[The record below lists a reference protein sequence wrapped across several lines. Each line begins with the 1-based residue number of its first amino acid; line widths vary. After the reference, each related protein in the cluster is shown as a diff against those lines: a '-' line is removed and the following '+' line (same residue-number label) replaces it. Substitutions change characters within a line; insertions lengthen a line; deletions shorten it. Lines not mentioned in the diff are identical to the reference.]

1 MTYSLDY
8 RKKVLSVREREGLS
22 IEEAARRF
30 DIGTATLTRW
40 LRHLEPKTKRECS
53 SPKLPK
59 EVVEAEVERYP
70 DAYQFERAARLGVS
84 KSGIAK
90 ALQRYGITHKKR
102 P

>member
-30 DIGTATLTRW
+30 DVGTATLTRW
-40 LRHLEPKTKRECS
+40 LRHLEPKAKRACS

-59 EVVEAEVERYP
+59 ELVLAEVERYP

-84 KSGIAK
+84 TSGIAT
-90 ALQRYGITHKKR
+90 ALQR
-102 P
+102 